1 MRSDHSARA
10 APIHSE
16 HRAYWSGTRSAAL
29 PDRLQKL
36 RSFFTCYTR
45 KHPRTFPWRRAGT
58 KRFHL
63 LLAELL
69 LVQTKAEDVAR
80 VWPTLVRRYPDP
92 WRLGRARQSTLVHL
106 LRPLGLQRQRAR
118 ALKAVSVAL
127 IDSYEG
133 EVPRTVD
140 ELLTLPHVG
149 LYVATAVACFGCG
162 ARVPIV
168 DANVIR
174 VFDRITGAQGARELR
189 RRPDVWQL
197 AWSALPRA
205 SARSHNYGLLDFA
218 AQTCTSRAPRCAQCD
233 LLSICSFGRNEL
245 RAQFTRRTE

>member
-1 MRSDHSARA
+1 MRSDHSA
-10 APIHSE
+10 APVHSE
-16 HRAYWSGTRSAAL
+16 HRAYWGGRRSASL
-29 PDRLQKL
+29 PDNLQKL
-36 RSFFTCYTR
+36 RSFFTRYTR
-45 KHPRTFPWRRAGT
+45 KHHRPFPWRRAGT

-69 LVQTKAEDVAR
+69 LVQTKAEDVAH

-92 WRLGRARQSTLVHL
+92 WRLGHAEESKLINL

-118 ALKAVSVAL
+118 ALKAMSLAL
-127 IDSYEG
+127 IDSYKG
-133 EVPRTVD
+133 QVPSSVGD
-140 ELLTLPHVG
+140 LLKVPHIG

-162 ARVPIV
+162 SRVPIV

-174 VFDRITGAQGARELR
+174 VFDRITGAQGTRELR